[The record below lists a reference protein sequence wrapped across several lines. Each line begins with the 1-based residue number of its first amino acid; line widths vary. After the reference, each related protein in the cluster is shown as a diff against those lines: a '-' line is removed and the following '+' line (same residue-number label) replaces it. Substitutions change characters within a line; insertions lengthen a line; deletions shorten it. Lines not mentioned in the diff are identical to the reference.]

1 MNYIRKILLII
12 SGCFLFS
19 TVYTQNNVND
29 RQLIDKIF
37 DKKIE
42 TYFKFEISSTKQIHE
57 LTKIISIDNVKNKI
71 VYAYANKKGFEKF
84 LSLNIDYTI
93 LTSPGE
99 LIKNPKMLDKVNIRE
114 ITDWDF
120 YPNYEAYESMMYQF
134 ETDYPNICKIVN
146 IDTLPSG
153 RKLLI
158 AKITDNILA
167 HENEPEFL
175 YTSTMHGDE
184 TAGYV
189 LMLRLI
195 DYLLSNYGSND
206 RITDMVDNIEIWINP
221 LANPDGTYA
230 GGNNTVYGATRT
242 NANGVDLNRNYP
254 DPEDGPHPDGNPW
267 QPETIAFMDL
277 AEDHD
282 FVLSCN
288 IHSGIE
294 VCNYP
299 WDTWYPR
306 HADDDWWIFV
316 CREYADS
323 AQFYSPYGYMTA
335 LNNGITNGY
344 DWYTIA
350 GGRQDYM
357 TYFHQ
362 CREFTLEL
370 SDIKILPA
378 NQLPAFW
385 DYNYRSFL
393 NYIEQINYGIRG
405 IITDSITGDP
415 IEAEVYIDGHDID
428 SSWVYSS
435 LPIGNYYRPIY
446 AGTYEITYSAQG
458 YFPKTK
464 SNVIA
469 FNRNTT
475 YVHIQLAPGTLIAD
489 FTANSTSIPVGG
501 TVDFTDQ
508 SYGNPIAWEWTF
520 EGGNPAT
527 SSEQNP
533 AGIQYSEP
541 DSYFVS
547 LEIFTDEDTS
557 IITKENYINVNV
569 YYCMGDTSCTTCQG
583 MFFDSGGDGANYS
596 DDEDYTMVFY
606 PDNSEYK
613 LKCNFT
619 MFDVEW
625 ENNCDYDWLK
635 IYNGESISA
644 PLIGK
649 YCGTNSPGTIIASN
663 DLGALTFEFHSDGAV
678 NEPGWVAEIS
688 CDTGVGINENQEY
701 SFVNIFPNPV
711 KSNFIHLESNKVIDN
726 VKIFNSLGKIVYTS
740 SFRNNKIQ
748 INTNNFRT
756 GIYFISVKTGNE
768 ILHNK
773 LQVIR

>member
-316 CREYADS
+316 
-323 AQFYSPYGYMTA
+323 
-335 LNNGITNGY
+335 
-344 DWYTIA
+344 
-350 GGRQDYM
+350 
-357 TYFHQ
+357 
-362 CREFTLEL
+362 
-370 SDIKILPA
+370 
-378 NQLPAFW
+378 
-385 DYNYRSFL
+385 
-393 NYIEQINYGIRG
+393 
-405 IITDSITGDP
+405 
-415 IEAEVYIDGHDID
+415 
-428 SSWVYSS
+428 
-435 LPIGNYYRPIY
+435 
-446 AGTYEITYSAQG
+446 
-458 YFPKTK
+458 
-464 SNVIA
+464 
-469 FNRNTT
+469 
-475 YVHIQLAPGTLIAD
+475 
-489 FTANSTSIPVGG
+489 
-501 TVDFTDQ
+501 
-508 SYGNPIAWEWTF
+508 
-520 EGGNPAT
+520 
-527 SSEQNP
+527 
-533 AGIQYSEP
+533 
-541 DSYFVS
+541 
-547 LEIFTDEDTS
+547 
-557 IITKENYINVNV
+557 
-569 YYCMGDTSCTTCQG
+569 
-583 MFFDSGGDGANYS
+583 
-596 DDEDYTMVFY
+596 
-606 PDNSEYK
+606 
-613 LKCNFT
+613 
-619 MFDVEW
+619 
-625 ENNCDYDWLK
+625 
-635 IYNGESISA
+635 
-644 PLIGK
+644 
-649 YCGTNSPGTIIASN
+649 
-663 DLGALTFEFHSDGAV
+663 
-678 NEPGWVAEIS
+678 
-688 CDTGVGINENQEY
+688 
-701 SFVNIFPNPV
+701 
-711 KSNFIHLESNKVIDN
+711 
-726 VKIFNSLGKIVYTS
+726 
-740 SFRNNKIQ
+740 
-748 INTNNFRT
+748 
-756 GIYFISVKTGNE
+756 
-768 ILHNK
+768 
-773 LQVIR
+773 